1 MFALPPY
8 FENFGKRVIK
18 SPKYYFTDTG
28 LLSYLLDIEK
38 PSQVARDPLLGSLF
52 ENLVVLEALKTR
64 YNQGLTANL
73 YFFRDYQGNEID
85 LLFKSGSQL
94 TGVEI
99 KAAATWNSS
108 FKKGL
113 QRFAESNA
121 ALTRSYVVYSGERM
135 AFSDGV
141 EALPYTSVVEIFQ

>member
-1 MFALPPY
+1 MPPY

-38 PSQVARDPLLGSLF
+38 AAQVARDPLMGSLF

-94 TGVEI
+94 MGVEI

-113 QRFAESNA
+113 QRFSDTNA
-121 ALTRSYVVYSGERM
+121 ALTRRYVVYSGERM

-141 EALPYTSVVEIFQ
+141 EALPYTSVAEIFS